1 MVNGASP
8 GPAPAC
14 HARAS
19 NSRLTRSS
27 WRTWPQR
34 KLRRKTPRVRP
45 SPGAQPAGGVDAVA
59 ASQRRRNQG
68 HPLVARVRPARG
80 ISQVEALL
88 DEFGQAEAPRQGG
101 RKDQPGIGPQAV
113 IVFRMLP
120 RRPPSVIR
128 AKPCCSSAPV
138 P

>member
-1 MVNGASP
+1 MARRRVRLRPAMPVPATRGSP
-8 GPAPAC
+8 GPVGGRGPSESCAG
-14 HARAS
+14 
-19 NSRLTRSS
+19 
-27 WRTWPQR
+27 
-34 KLRRKTPRVRP
+34 RRPGCGP